1 MRKFALA
8 GLALVLSVGLTL
20 AAEVTFLG
28 YDKEKKE
35 LKVKDGD
42 KEEVYTVSDKT
53 KFVMI
58 SGKKGEE
65 PKETELDSE
74 KGMKAL
80 ERLDMSE
87 KAKGKAKMTIE
98 LDGKKVKELK
108 MRLPGGKK
116 GPDKN

>member
-20 AAEVTFLG
+20 AAEVTFLS

-42 KEEVYTVSDKT
+42 DEKTYEVTTGT
-53 KFVMI
+53 KFKQT
-58 SGKKGEE
+58 GKDGDKDIPNEE
-65 PKETELDSE
+65 GLKSLE
-74 KGMKAL
+74 KL
-80 ERLDMSE
+80 EE
-87 KAKGKAKMTIE
+87 GGKAKGKYKMDVE
-98 LDGKKVKELK
+98 VDGKKVKEIK
-108 MRLPGGKK
+108 TKARGKKKDK